1 VGAGEEPLALIGH
14 AVLLPAATPH
24 RMLRLVADVDLLLAA
39 TMASV
44 RMSRPMIGV
53 RAAGIPGGGANGA
66 GRPTRR
72 PGRSSRTRG
81 DHEVD
86 GGGGAVK
93 FVGVELTFVV
103 GSVVIFLVAL
113 GVGLFLAVSP

>member
-1 VGAGEEPLALIGH
+1 VFEP
-14 AVLLPAATPH
+14 PAF
-24 RMLRLVADVDLLLAA
+24 LAA
-39 TMASV
+39 V
-44 RMSRPMIGV
+44 RTVP
-53 RAAGIPGGGANGA
+53 AGLRGGQEGHR
-66 GRPTRR
+66 GR
-72 PGRSSRTRG
+72 GG

>member
-1 VGAGEEPLALIGH
+1 
-14 AVLLPAATPH
+14 
-24 RMLRLVADVDLLLAA
+24 
-39 TMASV
+39 
-44 RMSRPMIGV
+44 
-53 RAAGIPGGGANGA
+53 
-66 GRPTRR
+66 
-72 PGRSSRTRG
+72 
-81 DHEVD
+81 VD